1 MTKEA
6 AADEIQWTPTVLLQ
20 FGHEICEKNNS
31 DTEISRLEQLGH
43 SLSTVFMKPLFVNY
57 GTARFTGL
65 LPGFI
70 RLFIVVFLIQFPI
83 SGK

>member
-43 SLSTVFMKPLFVNY
+43 FLSTDIMKPLFVNY
-57 GTARFTGL
+57 RIARFTGL
-65 LPGFI
+65 LPDFVWQFI
-70 RLFIVVFLIQFPI
+70 IVFHIQFPI